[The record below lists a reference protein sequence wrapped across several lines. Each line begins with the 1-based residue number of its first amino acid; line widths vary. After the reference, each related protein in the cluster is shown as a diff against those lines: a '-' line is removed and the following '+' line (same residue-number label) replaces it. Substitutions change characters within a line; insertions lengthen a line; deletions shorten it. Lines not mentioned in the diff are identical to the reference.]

1 MKTKELC
8 RSVPKPAIS
17 LLQFYND
24 YEQSTPEDRAA
35 IPIGQLLLNKI
46 AMLESRSVDKL
57 QASVN
62 SLASSFVQHT
72 KVAIFLDELDDD
84 CDATE
89 EVERRR
95 AERELVSQTMQSAI
109 GHMLNY
115 IRDYHLD
122 IRTGSLESCKNRKT
136 CENHLTWK
144 DVKIFRE
151 KCRAENKNPDDF
163 EPADLIGL

>member
-1 MKTKELC
+1 MMQVTIGHYGVMNRKT
-8 RSVPKPAIS
+8 R
-17 LLQFYND
+17 
-24 YEQSTPEDRAA
+24 
-35 IPIGQLLLNKI
+35 
-46 AMLESRSVDKL
+46 M
-57 QASVN
+57 
-62 SLASSFVQHT
+62 
-72 KVAIFLDELDDD
+72 
-84 CDATE
+84 TE
-89 EVERRR
+89 EAKKQLNQMEILRKRRKFLVYQILYVSSR
-95 AERELVSQTMQSAI
+95 QSERELVSQTMQSAI

-136 CENHLTWK
+136 CENHLSWK

>member
-1 MKTKELC
+1 MGDFAFDCIGIYL
-8 RSVPKPAIS
+8 PDD
-17 LLQFYND
+17 LLHG
-24 YEQSTPEDRAA
+24 
-35 IPIGQLLLNKI
+35 PIDP
-46 AMLESRSVDKL
+46 S
-57 QASVN
+57 
-62 SLASSFVQHT
+62 HP
-72 KVAIFLDELDDD
+72 FLDELDDD
-84 CDATE
+84 CDATK

-136 CENHLTWK
+136 CENHLSWK